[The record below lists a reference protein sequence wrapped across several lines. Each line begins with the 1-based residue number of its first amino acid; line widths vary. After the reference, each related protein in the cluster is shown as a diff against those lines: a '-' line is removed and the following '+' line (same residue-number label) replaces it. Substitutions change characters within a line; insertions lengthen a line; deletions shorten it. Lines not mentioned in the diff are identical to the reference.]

1 MSKNIVEPINNNK
14 NKLNCEIIYNFYL
27 HSNKWHDIAYL
38 TNTIHYILTFK
49 VHKFQIQHTIFFFS
63 NKTHD
68 FVCSIYANFLISI
81 FNEHNFLCNV
91 HKFLYLMYSIS
102 HFCTFNVH
110 KFLKNL
116 YNSIQSMD
124 ANFQILYPI
133 LHIPSTQFFKK
144 CTQFYMFNAHKLL
157 SNKHNFVHLTYT
169 NFQKMYTIIHI

>member
-1 MSKNIVEPINNNK
+1 MNNNK

-27 HSNKWHDIAYL
+27 YSNKWHDIHSL
-38 TNTIHYILTFK
+38 FNEHYSLFSN
-49 VHKFQIQHTIFFFS
+49 FQSTQISNSTYIFFFS

-169 NFQKMYTIIHI
+169 NFQKMYTIIYI